1 MTYCEIGGVGVLRI
15 INKKDDEQIRLADVR
30 RAAAFADRA
39 LCAAHLL
46 AFAVAASAQTPEP
59 GAPPLNA
66 QRHQAQQLDEI
77 RQQMLDRPDV
87 LSAKPSGESHAL
99 RLPAETPCFA
109 IHAIDWRG
117 VDAFPWLRDAIPL
130 ERACIG
136 RNGLSLL
143 REWVGRRLIERG
155 YITSLVSIPSQ
166 DLSTGRLTIEVLPGR
181 IGAIDD
187 ARGRIGWAP
196 MLFPRGG
203 HALLNVR
210 DLDQALENVRRLPGQ
225 AATAFDLVPGASL
238 GETDV
243 VVRHPD
249 DARRVR
255 FVATADNGGLD
266 ATGRNQLGAIVAIDS
281 PLRLYD
287 QLIVTYNTDAA
298 LRNKSLGSQAK
309 SVAWNVPIGYASFSL
324 GVSEWTN
331 RQTLLADLPGEAMP
345 PLRQR
350 TRRYEASVGYV
361 PYRSGHGKTTLRF
374 RLARREDRSWIGMT
388 ELDVF
393 RHDIVSYEV
402 SAAHR
407 EKLGRGTVD
416 ASIGMRSS
424 LAGLSAF
431 SGRVNGQPAWDGRY
445 RVYTAALGADAP
457 FRIGARPFGYRGFLQ
472 LQYAPGALPSTEY
485 LQIGGRYTVRGFD
498 GNQTLA
504 GDSGWFWRNE
514 LATPWFG
521 AHEAYV
527 AFDAGLVTGAGSR
540 EGAGREGRTLVG
552 AALGVRGGYRMLGY
566 DVALGVPLCK
576 PGALKTAQPTL
587 AVSLTSRF

>member
-1 MTYCEIGGVGVLRI
+1 MYREIGEIRVLRI
-15 INKKDDEQIRLADVR
+15 INKSGGDRTRVADVR
-30 RAAAFADRA
+30 RVAAFPGRA
-39 LCAAHLL
+39 LCAASLL
-46 AFAVAASAQTPEP
+46 AFAVGAAAQTHES
-59 GAPPLNA
+59 GAQPLSA
-66 QRHQAQQLDEI
+66 QRHQAQQLDEL

-87 LSAKPSGESHAL
+87 LSAKPTNESDTL
-99 RLPAETPCFA
+99 RFPAETPCFD
-109 IHAIDWRG
+109 IHAIEWRG
-117 VDAFPWLRDAIPL
+117 TDAFPWLRDAVPID
-130 ERACIG
+130 RACIG

-143 REWVGRRLIERG
+143 REWVGRRLIARG
-155 YITSLVSIPSQ
+155 YITSLVSIPPQ
-166 DLSTGRLTIEVLPGR
+166 NLSTGRLIIEVLPGR

-187 ARGRIGWAP
+187 TRGRIGWTP
-196 MLFPRGG
+196 IVFPRGG
-203 HALLNVR
+203 HVLLNVR

-238 GETDV
+238 GDTDIV
-243 VVRHPD
+243 IRHPD

-266 ATGRNQLGAIVAIDS
+266 ATGRNQLGAIVSIDS

-309 SVAWNVPIGYASFSL
+309 SAAWNVPIGYASFAL
-324 GVSEWTN
+324 GISEWSS
-331 RQTLLADLPGEAMP
+331 RQTLVADLPGVVVP
-345 PLRQR
+345 PLGQR
-350 TRRYEASVGYV
+350 TRRYEAGIGYV

-374 RLARREDRSWIGMT
+374 KVARREDRSWFGPIQ
-388 ELDVF
+388 LDVF

-407 EKLGRGTVD
+407 EKFARATVD
-416 ASIGMRSS
+416 ASVGMRSS

-431 SGRVNGQPAWDGRY
+431 PGRVNGQTAWDGRY
-445 RVYTAALGADAP
+445 RVYTATLGADAP

-472 LQYAPGALPSTEY
+472 FQYAPGALPSTEY

-527 AFDAGLVTGAGSR
+527 ALDAGLVTGAGSR
-540 EGAGREGRTLVG
+540 EGAGREGRTLIG
-552 AALGVRGGYRMLGY
+552 AALGVRGSYRMLGY
-566 DVALGVPLCK
+566 DVALGMPLRK
-576 PGALKTAQPTL
+576 PGALRTAQPTFDVL
-587 AVSLTSRF
+587 LTSRF

>member
-1 MTYCEIGGVGVLRI
+1 M
-15 INKKDDEQIRLADVR
+15 
-30 RAAAFADRA
+30 
-39 LCAAHLL
+39 
-46 AFAVAASAQTPEP
+46 AFAVAARAQTHES
-59 GAPPLNA
+59 GAQPLSA
-66 QRHQAQQLDEI
+66 QRHQAQQLDEL

-87 LSAKPSGESHAL
+87 LSAKPANESDTL
-99 RLPAETPCFA
+99 RFPAETPCFD
-109 IHAIDWRG
+109 IHAIEWRG
-117 VDAFPWLRDAIPL
+117 TDAFPWLRDAVPID
-130 ERACIG
+130 RACIG

-143 REWVGRRLIERG
+143 REWVGRRLIARG
-155 YITSLVSIPSQ
+155 YITSLVSIPPQ
-166 DLSTGRLTIEVLPGR
+166 NLSTGRLIIEVLPGR

-187 ARGRIGWAP
+187 ARGRIGWTP
-196 MLFPRGG
+196 IVFPRGG

-238 GETDV
+238 GDTDI

-266 ATGRNQLGAIVAIDS
+266 ATGRNQLGAIVSIDS

-309 SVAWNVPIGYASFSL
+309 SAAWNVPIGYASFAL
-324 GVSEWTN
+324 GISEWSS
-331 RQTLLADLPGEAMP
+331 RQTLVADLPGVVVP
-345 PLRQR
+345 PLGQR
-350 TRRYEASVGYV
+350 TRRYEAGIGYV

-374 RLARREDRSWIGMT
+374 KLARREDRSWFGPIQ
-388 ELDVF
+388 LDVF

-407 EKLGRGTVD
+407 EKFARATVD
-416 ASIGMRSS
+416 ASVGMRSS

-431 SGRVNGQPAWDGRY
+431 PGRVNGQTAWDGRY
-445 RVYTAALGADAP
+445 RVYTATFGADAP

-472 LQYAPGALPSTEY
+472 FQYAPGALPSTEY

-527 AFDAGLVTGAGSR
+527 ALDAGLVTGAGSR
-540 EGAGREGRTLVG
+540 EGAGREGRTLIG
-552 AALGVRGGYRMLGY
+552 AALGVRGSYRMLGY
-566 DVALGVPLCK
+566 DVALGMPLRK
-576 PGALKTAQPTL
+576 PGALRTAQPTFDVL
-587 AVSLTSRF
+587 LTSRF

>member
-1 MTYCEIGGVGVLRI
+1 MRTVNAG
-15 INKKDDEQIRLADVR
+15 RL
-30 RAAAFADRA
+30 
-39 LCAAHLL
+39 LCAVNLL
-46 AFAVAASAQTPEP
+46 TFAVAAVAQ
-59 GAPPLNA
+59 APQSGIQPQSA
-66 QRHQAQQLDEI
+66 QRHQAQQLDEL
-77 RQQMLDRPDV
+77 RQQVLDQPDV
-87 LSAKPSGESHAL
+87 LSAKPSSESGAL
-99 RLPAETPCFA
+99 RFPAETPCFD
-109 IHAIDWRG
+109 IHEIEWRG
-117 VDAFPWLRDAIPL
+117 ADAFPWLRHAVPL
-130 ERACIG
+130 DHACIG
-136 RNGLSLL
+136 QNGLSML
-143 REWVGRRLIERG
+143 REWAGQRLVARG
-155 YITSLVSIPSQ
+155 YITSLVSIPPQ
-166 DLSTGRLTIEVLPGR
+166 DLSTGRLIIEVLPGR

-196 MLFPRGG
+196 IVFPRGA

-225 AATAFDLVPGASL
+225 SAAAFDLVPGASL
-238 GETDV
+238 GDTDI

-309 SVAWNVPIGYASFSL
+309 SAAWNVPVGYASFSL
-324 GVSEWTN
+324 GISEWTS
-331 RQTLLADLPGEAMP
+331 RQTLAPELPGEVMP
-345 PLRQR
+345 PLVQR
-350 TRRYEASVGYV
+350 TRRYEAGVSYV

-374 RLARREDRSWIGMT
+374 RLARREDRSWFGPV

-407 EKLGRGTVD
+407 EKLAHATVD
-416 ASIGMRSS
+416 ASIGMRAS

-431 SGRVNGQPAWDGRY
+431 PGRVNGRPEWDGRY
-445 RVYTAALGADAP
+445 RVYSATLGADAP

-514 LATPWFG
+514 LAAPLFSS
-521 AHEAYV
+521 HEAY
-527 AFDAGLVTGAGSR
+527 AALDAGAVTGVGSR
-540 EGAGREGRTLVG
+540 EGAGRDGRTLIG
-552 AALGVRGGYRMLGY
+552 AAFGVRGGYRMLGY
-566 DVALGVPLCK
+566 DVALGVPLRK
-576 PGALKTAQPTL
+576 PGALQTARPTL
-587 AVSLTSRF
+587 DVSLTARF

>member
-1 MTYCEIGGVGVLRI
+1 M
-15 INKKDDEQIRLADVR
+15 
-30 RAAAFADRA
+30 
-39 LCAAHLL
+39 CAASLL
-46 AFAVAASAQTPEP
+46 AFAVAARAQTQES
-59 GAPPLNA
+59 GAQPLSA
-66 QRHQAQQLDEI
+66 QRHQAQQLDEL

-87 LSAKPSGESHAL
+87 LSAKPANESDTL
-99 RLPAETPCFA
+99 RFPAETPCFD
-109 IHAIDWRG
+109 IHAIEWRG
-117 VDAFPWLRDAIPL
+117 TDAFPWLRDAVPID
-130 ERACIG
+130 RACIG

-143 REWVGRRLIERG
+143 REWVGRRLIARG
-155 YITSLVSIPSQ
+155 YITSLVSIPPQ
-166 DLSTGRLTIEVLPGR
+166 NLSTGRLIIEVLPGR

-187 ARGRIGWAP
+187 TRGRIGWTP
-196 MLFPRGG
+196 IVFPRGG
-203 HALLNVR
+203 HVLLNVR

-238 GETDV
+238 GDTDIV
-243 VVRHPD
+243 IRHPD

-266 ATGRNQLGAIVAIDS
+266 ATGRNQLGAIVSIDS

-309 SVAWNVPIGYASFSL
+309 SAAWNVPIGYASFAL
-324 GVSEWTN
+324 GISEWSS
-331 RQTLLADLPGEAMP
+331 RQTLVADLPGVVVP
-345 PLRQR
+345 PLGQR
-350 TRRYEASVGYV
+350 TRRYEAGIGYV

-374 RLARREDRSWIGMT
+374 KVARREDRSWFGPIQ
-388 ELDVF
+388 LDVF

-407 EKLGRGTVD
+407 EKFARATVD
-416 ASIGMRSS
+416 ASVGMRSS

-431 SGRVNGQPAWDGRY
+431 PGRVNGQTAWDGRY
-445 RVYTAALGADAP
+445 RVYTATLGADAP

-472 LQYAPGALPSTEY
+472 FQYAPGALPSTEY

-527 AFDAGLVTGAGSR
+527 ALDAGLVTGAGSR
-540 EGAGREGRTLVG
+540 EGAGREGRTLIG
-552 AALGVRGGYRMLGY
+552 AALGVRGSYRMLGY
-566 DVALGVPLCK
+566 DVALGMPLRK
-576 PGALKTAQPTL
+576 PGALRTAQPTFDVL
-587 AVSLTSRF
+587 LTSRF

>member
-1 MTYCEIGGVGVLRI
+1 
-15 INKKDDEQIRLADVR
+15 
-30 RAAAFADRA
+30 
-39 LCAAHLL
+39 
-46 AFAVAASAQTPEP
+46 
-59 GAPPLNA
+59 
-66 QRHQAQQLDEI
+66 
-77 RQQMLDRPDV
+77 MLDRPDV
-87 LSAKPSGESHAL
+87 LSAKPANESDTL
-99 RLPAETPCFA
+99 RFPAETPCFD
-109 IHAIDWRG
+109 IHAIEWRG
-117 VDAFPWLRDAIPL
+117 TDAFPWLRDAVPID
-130 ERACIG
+130 RACIG

-143 REWVGRRLIERG
+143 REWVGRRLIARG
-155 YITSLVSIPSQ
+155 YITSLVSIPPQ
-166 DLSTGRLTIEVLPGR
+166 NLSTGRLIIEVLPGR

-187 ARGRIGWAP
+187 TRGRIGWTP
-196 MLFPRGG
+196 IVFPRGG
-203 HALLNVR
+203 HVLLNVR

-238 GETDV
+238 GDTDIV
-243 VVRHPD
+243 IRHPD

-266 ATGRNQLGAIVAIDS
+266 ATGRNQLGAIVSIDS

-309 SVAWNVPIGYASFSL
+309 SAAWNVPIGYASFAL
-324 GVSEWTN
+324 GISEWSS
-331 RQTLLADLPGEAMP
+331 RQTLVADLPGVVVP
-345 PLRQR
+345 PLGQR
-350 TRRYEASVGYV
+350 TRRYEAGIGYV

-374 RLARREDRSWIGMT
+374 KVARREDRSWFGPIQ
-388 ELDVF
+388 LDVF

-407 EKLGRGTVD
+407 EKFARATVD
-416 ASIGMRSS
+416 ASVGMRSS

-431 SGRVNGQPAWDGRY
+431 PGRVNGQTAWDGRY
-445 RVYTAALGADAP
+445 RVYTATLGADAP

-472 LQYAPGALPSTEY
+472 FQYAPGALPSTEY

-527 AFDAGLVTGAGSR
+527 ALDAGLVTGAGSR
-540 EGAGREGRTLVG
+540 EGAGREGRTLIG
-552 AALGVRGGYRMLGY
+552 AALGVRGSYRMLGY
-566 DVALGVPLCK
+566 DVALGMPLRK
-576 PGALKTAQPTL
+576 PGALRTAQPTFDVL
-587 AVSLTSRF
+587 LTSRF